1 MQFVRSGGEKVNLLI
16 DERPLIVLPKLAKE
30 IGLNEAIMLQQI
42 HFWMNKKKNVIDG
55 ISWVYNTYD
64 GWAKQFPFWS
74 KSTIRRTINS
84 LEKQNLLITGNHNK
98 MKLDNTKW
106 YSINYEQLE
115 RVSRPSAQN
124 EQTMCSKWT
133 DGSVQNEQT
142 NTIDNTENT
151 TYIYSVFEH
160 WNTKQIIRHR
170 KLNQKTK
177 SHINARLSEYSA
189 DELKK
194 AIDNYKDIL
203 EGDQYYWTHKWTLE
217 DFMKPNNVIRFLDE
231 AEPKKNFLKS
241 GVPVVEEEQEQ
252 TKDERIAEI
261 KETLALGED
270 YFLMVDG
277 NLNEYNKLKKELR
290 KLERI

>member
-1 MQFVRSGGEKVNLLI
+1 MQ
-16 DERPLIVLPKLAKE
+16 
-30 IGLNEAIMLQQI
+30 
-42 HFWMNKKKNVIDG
+42 
-55 ISWVYNTYD
+55 
-64 GWAKQFPFWS
+64 
-74 KSTIRRTINS
+74 
-84 LEKQNLLITGNHNK
+84 
-98 MKLDNTKW
+98 
-106 YSINYEQLE
+106 
-115 RVSRPSAQN
+115 
-124 EQTMCSKWT
+124 
-133 DGSVQNEQT
+133 SVQNGGDT
-142 NTIDNTENT
+142 VTDKSIIRVKKKSNYAVIDKTFLEDKELSWKAKGIMTFMLSKPDNWTFYLKELIKHSTDGEASFRSGFNELKKRGYVQRVKHRQEDGTFKWETVVYEKPHGDFPHVENPHVEKPHVENQSLLNNEELNNEELN
-151 TYIYSVFEH
+151 IYTVFEH

-170 KLNQKTK
+170 KINQKTK
-177 SHINARLSEYSA
+177 SHINARLSEYSV

-252 TKDERIAEI
+252 TKEERITEI
-261 KETLALGED
+261 KETLALGKD

>member
-1 MQFVRSGGEKVNLLI
+1 MQ
-16 DERPLIVLPKLAKE
+16 
-30 IGLNEAIMLQQI
+30 
-42 HFWMNKKKNVIDG
+42 
-55 ISWVYNTYD
+55 
-64 GWAKQFPFWS
+64 
-74 KSTIRRTINS
+74 
-84 LEKQNLLITGNHNK
+84 
-98 MKLDNTKW
+98 
-106 YSINYEQLE
+106 
-115 RVSRPSAQN
+115 
-124 EQTMCSKWT
+124 
-133 DGSVQNEQT
+133 SVQNGGDT
-142 NTIDNTENT
+142 VTDKSIIRVKKKSNYAVIDKTFLEDKELSWKAKGIMTFMLSKPDNWTFYLKELIKHSTDGEASFRSGFNELKKRGYVQRVKHRQEDGTFKWETVVYEKPHGDFPHVENPHVEKPHVENQSLLNNEELNNEELN
-151 TYIYSVFEH
+151 IYTVFEH

-170 KLNQKTK
+170 KINQKTK
-177 SHINARLSEYSA
+177 SHINARLSEYSV

-231 AEPKKNFLKS
+231 AEPKKNFLKN

-252 TKDERIAEI
+252 TKEERITEI
-261 KETLALGED
+261 KETLALGKD